1 MNPALRLA
9 FAAICLFLLLTS
21 LLLGGVN
28 TDEAGF
34 RRMSIELDKYSRA
47 EDSLQRDVLLVRAG
61 LLRDYDPLVADSANI
76 SDSVSLLRQDVR
88 TQGLDPAPADALA
101 TAARMQADDTEI
113 FKSKQAQ
120 LRNSLAYFPIL
131 AAQASAVDNDP
142 RAIVAVEALRDSVLG
157 LVLDTSSNAAEA
169 TDAKLR
175 ALEGVTL
182 PPGPAA
188 DIQLMLLR
196 HGHMLQYLL
205 PVVDGVLHDL
215 VSQPT
220 LRLRSAVQAQIDT
233 RHMTLQKRAWDYRI
247 ALYAVAIML
256 LFLIVRFWFHLR
268 TNRLA
273 LEDRAAIER
282 MVADISTRLVACSP
296 EQTGIY
302 LDEVLAAMGA
312 AIAVDR
318 VYVLIPE
325 PFRVHLWCREPEA
338 SARDW
343 PAQALEVAQQAPLK
357 DGVFHIAAT
366 RRLPLNQSR
375 HWLNAARVRSWAGVP
390 LAPDL
395 PTSGLVGFDMIRSHT
410 RWPRCGVEV
419 LRAVAPIIEGALTRE
434 RAAAE
439 RDMLQARLRQAQRLE
454 TAGTLA
460 SGLAHNFNNII
471 GAVLGHAEMAAE
483 TTTRHA
489 ATGGHIE
496 EIRRAGERAKQLVD
510 DMLTFARGDIA
521 RSPVSVSDL
530 VAESASLLR
539 VSLPPLVTLTVQDAA
554 MSATV
559 IGAPAQLQQV
569 IVNLVRN
576 AAQAMGENGG
586 QIQLRLAQFAVLESR
601 PLSLGT
607 IVAGDYVRLSVSD
620 TGRGMDEATR
630 WRIFDAFF
638 TTKSAGTGLGLATV
652 ADILRDHGGAIDVRS
667 APGQGSVFEAWLPQ
681 GREAP
686 PSVNIRLGQGEVVM
700 VVDDDTAQRMRMED
714 MLAALGYEPIGFDGC
729 AAATMALRQSSGS
742 FDVALL
748 RASEP
753 HSESLRLAER
763 LISLDARL
771 RIVLIGD
778 DAAAAGLSRSLGATT
793 TELVAEPATSSKLAA
808 ALARSLH
815 GAFDMSRPR

>member
-9 FAAICLFLLLTS
+9 FATICLFLLLTL

-34 RRMSIELDKYSRA
+34 RRMSVELDRYSRA

-76 SDSVSLLRQDVR
+76 SDSLSLLQQDVR
-88 TQGLDPAPADALA
+88 AQGLDPAPADALA
-101 TAARMQADDTEI
+101 TAARVQADDTET
-113 FKSKQAQ
+113 FKSKQAL

-131 AAQASAVDNDP
+131 AAQASAVDSDP
-142 RAIVAVEALRDSVLG
+142 RAIAAVEALRDSVLG

-169 TDAKLR
+169 TDARLR
-175 ALEGVTL
+175 ALDSVAL

-215 VSQPT
+215 VSQPI
-220 LRLRSAVQAQIDT
+220 LRLRGAVQAQIDT
-233 RHMTLQKRAWDYRI
+233 RHVALQNRAWDYRV
-247 ALYAVAIML
+247 ALYGVAILL

-282 MVADISTRLVACSP
+282 MVADISTRFVGCSP
-296 EQTGIY
+296 DRTDVCLNEA
-302 LDEVLAAMGA
+302 LAIMGA
-312 AIAVDR
+312 AIAADR
-318 VYVLIPE
+318 VYVLLPDSL
-325 PFRVHLWCREPEA
+325 RVHLWCREPEA
-338 SARDW
+338 SERDW
-343 PAQALEVAQQAPLK
+343 PARALEVAQQAPLK

-366 RRLPLNQSR
+366 RRLASNQAR
-375 HWLNAARVRSWAGVP
+375 HWLNAARVRSWTGVP
-390 LAPDL
+390 LALDL
-395 PTSGLVGFDMIRSHT
+395 PTSGLVGFDMIRSST

-419 LRAVAPIIEGALTRE
+419 LRAVAPIIEGAVARE

-439 RDMLQARLRQAQRLE
+439 RDALQARLRQAQRLE

-483 TTTRHA
+483 TTARHA
-489 ATGGHIE
+489 PTGGHIE

-510 DMLTFARGDIA
+510 DMLNFARGDIA

-539 VSLPPLVTLTVQDAA
+539 VSLPPLVTLTVEDAA

-586 QIQLRLAQFAVLESR
+586 QIHLRLARIHQDH
-601 PLSLGT
+601 G
-607 IVAGDYVRLSVSD
+607 
-620 TGRGMDEATR
+620 TGRIE
-630 WRIFDAFF
+630 
-638 TTKSAGTGLGLATV
+638 
-652 ADILRDHGGAIDVRS
+652 
-667 APGQGSVFEAWLPQ
+667 
-681 GREAP
+681 
-686 PSVNIRLGQGEVVM
+686 
-700 VVDDDTAQRMRMED
+700 
-714 MLAALGYEPIGFDGC
+714 
-729 AAATMALRQSSGS
+729 
-742 FDVALL
+742 
-748 RASEP
+748 
-753 HSESLRLAER
+753 
-763 LISLDARL
+763 
-771 RIVLIGD
+771 
-778 DAAAAGLSRSLGATT
+778 
-793 TELVAEPATSSKLAA
+793 
-808 ALARSLH
+808 
-815 GAFDMSRPR
+815 